1 MTEPVTDAD
10 LQAYIDGQLDTPSRI
25 EVEAWLQHRPEIAA
39 EVMEGLRL
47 RDEVRLF
54 MHEEARAAPATV
66 GLARQLTRQ
75 LGRRRLVLQGRR
87 WAAAVVLIGAG
98 WLAHAELGLLVD
110 EVAAAHH
117 APAVAD
123 AAANALAV
131 MRLKLAAGQV
141 EEAELVSVVTR
152 ETGDPLPVPRL
163 GQGLQR
169 VGGDLVPWNGGTAVV
184 ELYRTAAGDL
194 VSLFAAE
201 AGSFAVTSPQVAAV
215 AGGAAVYWQ
224 AGPFAY
230 ALTGALP
237 DARLLDIAGHAAP
250 RPWTG
255 FDFSL
260 PIEGATH
267 G

>member
-1 MTEPVTDAD
+1 MTEPVTEAD
-10 LQAYIDGQLDTPSRI
+10 LQAYIDGQLDTASRI

-54 MHEEARAAPATV
+54 LHEEARAAPATV

-75 LGRRRLVLQGRR
+75 LARRLLLLRARR

-110 EVAAAHH
+110 EVAAAHP
-117 APAVAD
+117 APAVAE
-123 AAANALAV
+123 AAVNALAV
-131 MRLKLAAGQV
+131 MRLKLAAGHV
-141 EEAELVSVVTR
+141 DAAAPVAVVTH

-163 GQGLQR
+163 GDGLR
-169 VGGDLVPWNGGTAVV
+169 RIGGDLVPWDGGTAVV
-184 ELYRTAAGDL
+184 ELYRTATGEL

-215 AGGAAVYWQ
+215 AGGAAAYWQ

-230 ALTGALP
+230 ALTGALS
-237 DARLLDIAGHAAP
+237 DARLLDIARHAAP
-250 RPWTG
+250 RPWRG
-255 FDFSL
+255 FDVSSPFK
-260 PIEGATH
+260 GATD

>member
-1 MTEPVTDAD
+1 MPDPITEAD
-10 LQAYIDGQLDTPSRI
+10 LQAYIDGQLDTASRI
-25 EVEAWLQHRPEIAA
+25 EAETWLQHHPEIAA

-54 MHEEARAAPATV
+54 MHEDVRAAPATV

-75 LGRRRLVLQGRR
+75 LGRQRLMLRARR

-98 WLAHAELGLLVD
+98 WMAHAELGLLVD
-110 EVAAAHH
+110 EVAAAHP
-117 APAVAD
+117 APAVAE

-131 MRLKLAAGQV
+131 MRLKVAAGQV
-141 EEAELVSVVTR
+141 DEAELVSVIAR
-152 ETGDPLPVPRL
+152 ETGELLPVPRL
-163 GQGLQR
+163 GGDLQR

-184 ELYRTAAGDL
+184 ELYRTTAGDL

-201 AGSFAVTSPQVAAV
+201 ADSFAVTAPQVAAV
-215 AGGAAVYWQ
+215 AGGAAAFWQ

-237 DARLLDIAGHAAP
+237 EGRLLDIARHAAP

>member
-1 MTEPVTDAD
+1 MSEPVTEVD
-10 LQAYIDGQLDTPSRI
+10 LQAYIDGQLDMPSRI
-25 EVEAWLQHRPEIAA
+25 EVESWLQHRPETAA
-39 EVMEGLRL
+39 EVMEGLRW
-47 RDEVRLF
+47 RDEVRQF
-54 MHEEARAAPATV
+54 VQEEGPAAPATV

-75 LGRRRLVLQGRR
+75 LGRRRLALRTRR
-87 WAAAVVLIGAG
+87 WVAAAVLIGAG

-110 EVAAAHH
+110 EVAAAHPV
-117 APAVAD
+117 PAVAE

-131 MRLKLAAGQV
+131 MRLKFTAGQV
-141 EEAELVSVVTR
+141 VDTQPVPAVTG
-152 ETGDPLPVPRL
+152 ETGDLLPVPRL
-163 GQGLQR
+163 EGGLRR

-201 AGSFAVTSPQVAAV
+201 ADSFAVTSPQVAAV
-215 AGGAAVYWQ
+215 AGGAAAYWQ

-230 ALTGALP
+230 AITGALP
-237 DARLLDIAGHAAP
+237 ATLLLEIAGHAAP

-260 PIEGATH
+260 PIEGATN